1 MVIKKKI
8 ITKSKLKVLPKV
20 IRDKK
25 IIELKER
32 LKRFRKAIFT
42 KEELDVIKKK
52 LVFGSVVVHF
62 TDIHFLRDIMLKGIS
77 YGSQGTVSSLS
88 DLRKIKGVE
97 YSDALG
103 RYRHFKTRKYEHNRF
118 YQKQA
123 LTIKEFILNDMLV
136 GFNKPKFKQL
146 LRDRRFIN
154 TFELNELLSYYKRF
168 VLNKKDLSVFKKNEL
183 IRIQELQS
191 RVRARELYFD
201 FKKSRSRTLRYDF
214 TSMTINPFDRI
225 NSSMNVGLLF
235 DRKPEMFTFFGKKNI
250 DYQRVI
256 YLDEGVKIKGMV
268 TYKDNFKDVFKIML
282 ENSRSIADIVPIYDY
297 NGKVLF
303 PKVK

>member
-8 ITKSKLKVLPKV
+8 ITKSKPKVLPKV

-88 DLRKIKGVE
+88 DLRKIEGIQ
-97 YSDALG
+97 YSNALDTY
-103 RYRHFKTRKYEHNRF
+103 RYSKTRKHEHNRF
-118 YQKQA
+118 YRKHA
-123 LTIKEFILNDMLV
+123 PTIKDYILNYQSV

-168 VLNKKDLSVFKKNEL
+168 VSNKKDLSIFKKNEL

-191 RVRARELYFD
+191 RVRARELFID
-201 FKKSRSRTLRYDF
+201 LKKSGSNRLYDF
-214 TSMTINPFDRI
+214 ISMTDNPYDRI
-225 NSSMNVGLLF
+225 NSSMNVGLIV
-235 DRKPEMFTFFGKKNI
+235 DGNVNI
-250 DYQRVI
+250 DSFNFRRI
-256 YLDEGVKIKGMV
+256 IDLNSNSRIKGMV

-282 ENSRSIADIVPIYDY
+282 ENARNIADIVPIYDY
-297 NGKVLF
+297 NGKVIF